1 MTALR
6 QFGAIVEA
14 VQKGEE
20 IGGVK
25 KQTIQFEAEAGNGIL
40 GQFLFDGGDLIA
52 ADPLHV
58 VPESLTGELIG
69 SQWQEACEHRLLIP
83 GTDLRF
89 ACRRDTTVQG
99 SQQKIL
105 TDRRALVTAFGYVAI
120 HGSDHIQSLGDG
132 VGCDRA
138 AKFPYRDFFDLG
150 TEEALLNA
158 LGRTEIDGADV
169 FRFSFPRL
177 SPTREVGGFPV
188 PD

>member
-20 IGGVK
+20 IGG
-25 KQTIQFEAEAGNGIL
+25 
-40 GQFLFDGGDLIA
+40 

-69 SQWQEACEHRLLIP
+69 SQWQEACQHQLLIP
-83 GTDLRF
+83 GADLRF

-105 TDRRALVTAFGYVAI
+105 PDRRALVTAFGYVAI

-158 LGRTEIDGADV
+158 LGRTEIV
-169 FRFSFPRL
+169 
-177 SPTREVGGFPV
+177 
-188 PD
+188 